1 MLLLRFSLVTLPVV
15 NDEVYCNYFNV
26 ISQAVLAFRRNYQ
39 QILAPIYIYTHTHI
53 R

>member
-39 QILAPIYIYTHTHI
+39 QILAPIYTHTHI
-53 R
+53 FVY